1 MVSTAASA
9 LPGATVPGG
18 PRAVCATGPPGA
30 QLEATAITVYN
41 SLWAL
46 QVLEHAR
53 RVAVDRKFLCY
64 ALVGKSQQGLVRVID
79 RASGARTLL
88 RGHKKPLSDLAF
100 ASGRPLL
107 ATSGGGELYAR
118 YLSEEGGDISEE
130 QCAHV
135 CLRGRDASTG
145 GQTPSMRLAWRES
158 ALSPLWLAFSAG
170 DRVYLLPAPL
180 PGSSSGV
187 DLELDVDSAAPA
199 ELHCVPRAGA
209 ALSADVKDLQFSPC
223 GSLLAVALGDGTLA
237 VFRINELVLQE
248 PSIKADHNLIATA
261 REEFGGTAV
270 NSVRWVGPDGLITG
284 THSNRCLQLWHLDSD
299 EGTHSLV
306 LKHDL
311 DLDIEDKRKASEPF
325 YQLEV
330 DVASSLVILASSHP
344 CDKHALATLHFKAGE
359 DPADRPPTERCQ
371 WGFDHVCVYS
381 SALPTVSFCT
391 LREGTE
397 GDNLS
402 LYCVQSEAINHLAL
416 DPAECSP
423 AGDNSPAAAPPAAPA
438 AAQEA
443 PATNP
448 GGGGAA
454 GGGISGG
461 RAQESSDSEE
471 DDEESGSEEED
482 EGAYSLM
489 AHLQGSVGKKKP
501 PPKAAPRVEAR
512 ALPAELERQSSGL
525 LTPEAILK
533 QARLAVQDFRDKL
546 PTESDEEETGEEAS
560 APAPLVP
567 IASLAKPASTSSL
580 GQYEAADSV
589 ASGASVEA
597 LKRDMLAQQG
607 QMEQSLMNMIETRL
621 VKPLNKQSQ
630 MMESRINRKLD
641 EIKEDFHKKVGDQRK
656 TTEKVLLAVSAS
668 LNKEL
673 PLNLERI
680 IQREI
685 GQMAETIVEGVVP
698 KLAEAFASGSALQ
711 KPLDDALARQI
722 PDALKEPLK
731 NGLKTNFERTIIPA
745 FEATCRTAFSQIHSA
760 VETGLERNKLAAEGH
775 ARTLLAAAESVQM
788 AAAAATRDSGSV
800 TSGAVP
806 AGSVSAPMS
815 LEELEARQDP
825 TIEIKRLLAAG
836 NVEDAFTNALGTQN
850 VEVVTWLCKEADL
863 ANLLGDHDGGDN
875 APPPLSQGVLL
886 ALLQQLSVDLVA
898 DAKQRMPWV
907 QAVVLLLDTD
917 EMLYQKHM
925 KSILSGLAEA
935 LAATSKKK
943 LKGGTAQALTLCQHL
958 VNSQLAVLKSKK

>member
-1 MVSTAASA
+1 
-9 LPGATVPGG
+9 
-18 PRAVCATGPPGA
+18 
-30 QLEATAITVYN
+30 VYN

-118 YLSEEGGDISEE
+118 YLSEEAGTISEE

-135 CLRGRDASTG
+135 RLNGRGASKQ
-145 GQTPSMRLAWRES
+145 GQAPSMRLAWRES
-158 ALSPLWLAFSAG
+158 TLSPRWLAFSAG

-180 PGSSSGV
+180 PGSSSGL
-187 DLELDVDSAAPA
+187 DLELDVTSATPA
-199 ELHCVPRAGA
+199 ELHCVPSAGA
-209 ALSADVKDLQFSPC
+209 ALSADVTDLEFSPC
-223 GSLLAVALGDGTLA
+223 GSRLAVALGEEGTLA
-237 VFRINELVLQE
+237 VFGLNELVLQE
-248 PSIKADHNLIATA
+248 PSIKADHQMIATA
-261 REEFGGTAV
+261 RAQFGGVAV
-270 NSVRWVGPDGLITG
+270 DSVRWVANDALVTG
-284 THSNRCLQLWHLDSD
+284 THRNRCLQLWRLREKSGAAGKRAY
-299 EGTHSLV
+299 ELV
-306 LKHDL
+306 LEHYL
-311 DLDIEDKRKASEPF
+311 DLEIEDKRKVSEPF

-330 DVASSLVILASSHP
+330 DIPSSLVILASAHP
-344 CDKHALATLHFKAGE
+344 CDKHALATLHFRTGAG
-359 DPADRPPTERCQ
+359 Q

-381 SALPTVSFCT
+381 SAMPTVSFCP
-391 LREGTE
+391 LREGD
-397 GDNLS
+397 GDSLS
-402 LYCVQSEAINHLAL
+402 LYCVQSEAINHLTL

-423 AGDNSPAAAPPAAPA
+423 AEGNGAAAASAAPA
-438 AAQEA
+438 AAREA
-443 PATNP
+443 SATNSE
-448 GGGGAA
+448 GGGSTGS
-454 GGGISGG
+454 GMFGG
-461 RAQESSDSEE
+461 RAQESSDSEGGSDESASEDE
-471 DDEESGSEEED
+471 DD
-482 EGAYSLM
+482 GAYSLM
-489 AHLQGSVGKKKP
+489 AHLEGSMGKKKP
-501 PPKAAPRVEAR
+501 PPKAAPAVVAAPRVETR
-512 ALPAELERQSSGL
+512 APPAEEEVQQPGL

-546 PTESDEEETGEEAS
+546 PKGSDEEGEGEEAS
-560 APAPLVP
+560 AAPLVP
-567 IASLAKPASTSSL
+567 MASLAKPASCSSL
-580 GQYEAADSV
+580 GLYEAADSV

-722 PDALKEPLK
+722 PDALKEPLQ

-760 VETGLERNKLAAEGH
+760 VETGLERNNQAAEGH

-788 AAAAATRDSGSV
+788 AATAATRDSGSAM
-800 TSGAVP
+800 T
-806 AGSVSAPMS
+806 GSVSAPMS

-825 TIEIKRLLAAG
+825 TIEIKRLLGEG
-836 NVEDAFTNALGTQN
+836 NAEGAFTKALETQN
-850 VEVVTWLCKEADL
+850 VEVVTWLCKAADL
-863 ANLLGDHDGGDN
+863 ANLLGNHEGGDN
-875 APPPLSQGVLL
+875 PPLSQGVLL
-886 ALLQQLSVDLVA
+886 ALLQQLSVDLVG

-907 QAVVLLLDTD
+907 QAAVLLLDTD
-917 EMLYQKHM
+917 DKIFQNHM
-925 KSILSGLAEA
+925 KTILSGLAEA
-935 LAATSKKK
+935 LATTAKKK
-943 LKGGTAQALTLCQHL
+943 QKGGTAQALTLCQHL
-958 VNSQLAVLKSKK
+958 VNSQLAVLNSKK

>member
-1 MVSTAASA
+1 M
-9 LPGATVPGG
+9 
-18 PRAVCATGPPGA
+18 
-30 QLEATAITVYN
+30 
-41 SLWAL
+41 
-46 QVLEHAR
+46 
-53 RVAVDRKFLCY
+53 
-64 ALVGKSQQGLVRVID
+64 
-79 RASGARTLL
+79 
-88 RGHKKPLSDLAF
+88 
-100 ASGRPLL
+100 
-107 ATSGGGELYAR
+107 
-118 YLSEEGGDISEE
+118 
-130 QCAHV
+130 
-135 CLRGRDASTG
+135 
-145 GQTPSMRLAWRES
+145 
-158 ALSPLWLAFSAG
+158 
-170 DRVYLLPAPL
+170 
-180 PGSSSGV
+180 
-187 DLELDVDSAAPA
+187 
-199 ELHCVPRAGA
+199 
-209 ALSADVKDLQFSPC
+209 
-223 GSLLAVALGDGTLA
+223 
-237 VFRINELVLQE
+237 
-248 PSIKADHNLIATA
+248 
-261 REEFGGTAV
+261 
-270 NSVRWVGPDGLITG
+270 
-284 THSNRCLQLWHLDSD
+284 
-299 EGTHSLV
+299 
-306 LKHDL
+306 
-311 DLDIEDKRKASEPF
+311 
-325 YQLEV
+325 
-330 DVASSLVILASSHP
+330 
-344 CDKHALATLHFKAGE
+344 
-359 DPADRPPTERCQ
+359 
-371 WGFDHVCVYS
+371 
-381 SALPTVSFCT
+381 
-391 LREGTE
+391 
-397 GDNLS
+397 
-402 LYCVQSEAINHLAL
+402 
-416 DPAECSP
+416 
-423 AGDNSPAAAPPAAPA
+423 
-438 AAQEA
+438 
-443 PATNP
+443 
-448 GGGGAA
+448 
-454 GGGISGG
+454 
-461 RAQESSDSEE
+461 
-471 DDEESGSEEED
+471 
-482 EGAYSLM
+482 
-489 AHLQGSVGKKKP
+489 
-501 PPKAAPRVEAR
+501 
-512 ALPAELERQSSGL
+512 
-525 LTPEAILK
+525 
-533 QARLAVQDFRDKL
+533 
-546 PTESDEEETGEEAS
+546 
-560 APAPLVP
+560 
-567 IASLAKPASTSSL
+567 AKPASTSSL